1 MLTLDKHAKAMIRE
15 AGRGFDGT
23 GFSNFES
30 AVSARL
36 QELIDSGVVHA
47 ITRNHIRAACAA
59 ELAKGK

>member
-1 MLTLDKHAKAMIRE
+1 MIRE
-15 AGRGFDGT
+15 AGRGFDGA